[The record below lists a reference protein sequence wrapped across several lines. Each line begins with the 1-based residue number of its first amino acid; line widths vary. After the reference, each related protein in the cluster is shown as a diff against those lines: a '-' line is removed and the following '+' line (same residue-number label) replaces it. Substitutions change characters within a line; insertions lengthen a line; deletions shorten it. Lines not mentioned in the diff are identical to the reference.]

1 MASCGIVMIL
11 ITKLFNAIMN
21 TFRLAIISLGLT
33 MPAAVIAQ
41 CPAERDTLPKID
53 NSSYILTPPAPS
65 TPRINGAKVFGA
77 RPGSKFLY
85 RIPCTGNR
93 PMTFSADGLPDGLK
107 LDPEKGLITGVA
119 ERPGNYKVKLTA
131 TNSLG
136 SDQRDFTIKIGDE
149 LALTPPLGWSSWN
162 CWGLL
167 IDENL
172 VRETAKSMVDNDLVN
187 YGWSYINVDDGW
199 QGVRGGEYQAIQ
211 PNPEKFSDMK
221 GLVDELHSEGLRFGL
236 YSAPWVG
243 TYAGFIG
250 SYADNPEGTYE
261 WVGRDSV
268 GEKQTK
274 GIFMHPEYQEDWPAR
289 YYNWKNSKY
298 SFVKNDVKQWADWGV
313 DYLKYDWTPNQFY
326 YLKEMIDAL
335 RDTDR
340 DILMGMSNA
349 AHFGDAPLWAR
360 YPNCY
365 RTTGDIRDTW
375 DNMSRIGFKQQD
387 KWAPYNV
394 PGHWADADMM
404 VIGVV
409 GWDGELHH
417 SRLTPDEQYTHVS
430 LWAILASPMF
440 LGCDMQQLDDF
451 TLSLLRNNEVIDVHQ
466 DELGYQGVP
475 IFRDE
480 NGTVYAKP
488 LADGSMAVGL
498 FNYSEEDRD
507 MEIKPSDFGIRGQQT
522 IRDLW
527 RQQDVWQ
534 NDGKE
539 KFSTKVPSHG
549 AVMLKIY
556 PGNNRGPEPGGKVY

>member
-1 MASCGIVMIL
+1 MKCVQTLVIVCGML
-11 ITKLFNAIMN
+11 
-21 TFRLAIISLGLT
+21 LG
-33 MPAAVIAQ
+33 VSVSAQ

-53 NSSYILTPPAPS
+53 NSKYILTPPAPK

-85 RIPCTGNR
+85 RIPCTGER
-93 PMTFSADGLPDGLK
+93 PMVFSAEGLPKGLK
-107 LDPEKGLITGVA
+107 LDPTTGIITGVA
-119 ERPGNYKVKLTA
+119 KKKGTYPVKLTA
-131 TNSLG
+131 KNALG
-136 SDQRDFTIKIGDE
+136 SAQRDFTIKIGDE

-172 VRETAKSMVDNDLVN
+172 VRETAKSMVDNDLIN

-199 QGVRGGEYQAIQ
+199 QGVRGGKHNAIQ
-211 PNPEKFSDMK
+211 PNPEKFKDMK
-221 GLVDELHSEGLRFGL
+221 GLIDELHAEGLRFGI

-261 WVGRDSV
+261 WIGRDSV
-268 GEKQTK
+268 SEKPTK
-274 GIFMHPEYQEDWPAR
+274 GLFMQPGYQEDWPAR

-298 SFVKNDVKQWADWGV
+298 SFVKNDTKQWADWGV
-313 DYLKYDWTPNQFY
+313 DYLKYDWTPNQLY
-326 YLKEMIDAL
+326 YVKEMIDAL

-340 DILMGMSNA
+340 DILFGMSNA
-349 AHFGDAPLWAR
+349 AHWGDAPQWAR

-375 DNMSRIGFKQQD
+375 GNMSKIGFAQD

-394 PGHWADADMM
+394 PGHWADTDMM

-430 LWAILASPMF
+430 LWSILASPMF
-440 LGCDMQQLDDF
+440 LGCDMTQLDDF
-451 TLSLLRNNEVIDVHQ
+451 TLSLLRNSEIIDVHQ
-466 DELGYQGVP
+466 DELGYQAVP
-475 IFRDE
+475 IFKDE
-480 NGTVYAKP
+480 YSVVYAKP
-488 LADGSMAVGL
+488 LVDGSLAVGL
-498 FNYSEEDRD
+498 FNFSDAERN
-507 MEIKPSDFGIRGQQT
+507 MVVSPSDFGIRGQQT

-534 NDGKE
+534 KEAKE
-539 KFSTKVPSHG
+539 KFSAMVPSHG
-549 AVMLKIY
+549 VVMIKIY
-556 PGNNRGPEPGGKVY
+556 PGNSREADPNGKVY

>member
-1 MASCGIVMIL
+1 MIMSGL
-11 ITKLFNAIMN
+11 I
-21 TFRLAIISLGLT
+21 LATSV
-33 MPAAVIAQ
+33 AAQ

-53 NSSYILTPPAPS
+53 NSKYILTPPAPA

-93 PMTFSADGLPDGLK
+93 PMTFAAEGLPRGLK
-107 LDPEKGLITGVA
+107 LDKSKGLITGTVKK
-119 ERPGNYKVKLTA
+119 PGIYKVKLTA

-136 SDQRDFTIKIGDE
+136 TTQRDFTIKIGDE

-167 IDENL
+167 IDEGL
-172 VRETAKSMVDNDLVN
+172 VRETAKSMVDNDLIN

-199 QGVRGGEYQAIQ
+199 QGVRGGKHFAIQ

-221 GLVDELHSEGLRFGL
+221 GLIDELHAEGLRFGI

-243 TYAGFIG
+243 TYAGFVG
-250 SYADNPEGTYE
+250 SYADNPEGRYE
-261 WVGRDSV
+261 WTVRDSLPSY
-268 GEKQTK
+268 GES
-274 GIFMHPEYQEDWPAR
+274 WPAR
-289 YYNWKNSKY
+289 YYNWHNSKY
-298 SFVKNDVKQWADWGV
+298 SFVENDVKQWADWGV

-326 YLKEMIDAL
+326 YVKEMIDAL
-335 RDTDR
+335 RKTDR
-340 DILMGMSNA
+340 DILFGMSNA

-375 DNMSRIGFKQQD
+375 SNMSRIGFKLQD

-430 LWAILASPMF
+430 LWSILASPMF
-440 LGCDMQQLDDF
+440 LGCDMTQLDDF
-451 TLSLLRNNEVIDVHQ
+451 TLSLLRNNEIIDVHQ
-466 DELGYQGVP
+466 DELGYQAMPFFKDDYSV
-475 IFRDE
+475 
-480 NGTVYAKP
+480 VYVKP
-488 LADGSMAVGL
+488 LVGGSMAVGL
-498 FNYSEEDRD
+498 FNYSEKERN
-507 MEIKPSDFGIRGQQT
+507 MVISPSDFGIRGQQT

-527 RQQDVWQ
+527 RQKDIWQ
-534 NDGKE
+534 KEAKE
-539 KFSTKVPSHG
+539 KFSAMVPAHG
-549 AVMLKIY
+549 VVMIKIY
-556 PGNNRGPEPGGKVY
+556 PGNNRDAEPDGKIY